1 MEELGVVS
9 SDVCSVF
16 VAWSRLTLD
25 VEECGIRIIFLL
37 SFTNR
42 TQEHD
47 FITIQTQNGKQQRQ
61 QQPLMPSLNPT
72 PSRDPAHT
80 PPGPPPN
87 TCCLVIGALVARV
100 QEAHAGAGSKL
111 LF

>member
-1 MEELGVVS
+1 MEELDVVS

-16 VAWSRLTLD
+16 VAWSRLIPD
-25 VEECGIRIIFLL
+25 VECGIRIIFLL
-37 SFTNR
+37 SFANR

-61 QQPLMPSLNPT
+61 QQPLVPSLNPA
-72 PSRDPAHT
+72 PSHDPAHT
-80 PPGPPPN
+80 QPGPPPK